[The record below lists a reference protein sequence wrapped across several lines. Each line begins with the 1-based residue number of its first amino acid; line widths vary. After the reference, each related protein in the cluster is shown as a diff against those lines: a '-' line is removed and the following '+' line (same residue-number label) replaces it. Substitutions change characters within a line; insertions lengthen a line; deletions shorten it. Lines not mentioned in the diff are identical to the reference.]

1 MMTKVA
7 LAAPLFVCALVAG
20 GLAQVAAPS
29 PQQPPPQEQQ
39 NDRRNLPQ
47 EPNEAGKP
55 TLARV
60 LVINQAGTEAVPVRV
75 MDADPVN
82 VTVAGMPAVTSH
94 AARQSWEYR
103 QLSVASGQDPTSLL
117 NNAGLDG
124 WETTGVALSAP
135 GGITQILLKR
145 PR

>member
-1 MMTKVA
+1 MMTRVA
-7 LAAPLFVCALVAG
+7 LAAPLLVCALVAG
-20 GLAQVAAPS
+20 GLAQVAAPT
-29 PQQPPPQEQQ
+29 QQQ

-60 LVINQAGTEAVPVRV
+60 VIINQGRTEAVPVTLT
-75 MDADPVN
+75 DADPVN
-82 VTVAGMPAVTSH
+82 VAVVGMPAVTAH

-103 QLSVASGQDPTSLL
+103 QIAVASGQDPTSLL

-124 WETTGVALSAP
+124 WETTGVALPAP
-135 GGITQILLKR
+135 GGMTQIVLKR